1 MEGMKDYKRRIIA
14 MKNRIQ
20 RDHTKILFWQ
30 DEIEARIVS
39 LPCGQTIGEKG
50 KKNVQLLDA
59 INSAEDAISLAY
71 YYLRQAEKIVGENK

>member
-1 MEGMKDYKRRIIA
+1 MEGMKDYKSRIVS

-30 DEIEARIVS
+30 NEIEARLIDLSV
-39 LPCGQTIGEKG
+39 GQTIGEKG
-50 KKNVQLLDA
+50 KKNVQLLDV
-59 INSAEDAISLAY
+59 INSAEDALSLVY

>member
-1 MEGMKDYKRRIIA
+1 MEGMKDYKSRIVS

-30 DEIEARIVS
+30 NEIEARLIDLSV
-39 LPCGQTIGEKG
+39 GKTIGEKG
-50 KKNVQLLDA
+50 KKNVQLLDV
-59 INSAEDAISLAY
+59 INSAEDALSLVY